1 MYKQFD
7 QEFRDNAVRLALEKK
22 IKLNDLAKDLG
33 IGRSTLNKWISNHR
47 KGQMITSGLS
57 PEQKEIKRLQRE
69 NEILK
74 EERDI
79 LKKAMAIFSSP
90 QKRGSIL

>member
-7 QEFRDNAVRLALEKK
+7 QEFRDNAVHLALEKK
-22 IKLNDLAKDLG
+22 IKLNDLARDLG
-33 IGRSTLNKWISNHR
+33 IGRSTLNKWLSTYR
-47 KGQMITSGLS
+47 KGLPISSGLS

-69 NEILK
+69 NDNLK

-79 LKKAMAIFSSP
+79 LKKAMAIFSFP
-90 QKRGSIL
+90 QRKSSLL

>member
-22 IKLNDLAKDLG
+22 IKLNNLAKDLG
-33 IGRSTLNKWISNHR
+33 IGRSTLNKWMSNYR
-47 KGQMITSGLS
+47 KGHPVSSGLS
-57 PEQKEIKRLQRE
+57 PEQKELKRLQKE

-90 QKRGSIL
+90 VRKNSLL